1 MSYTG
6 SKAQTGNQTTLGIG
20 ATPTIIGEITNL
32 SQSGKQNAT
41 DDTTNLQS
49 IAEEFLATLLKP
61 GKWDVTYNRVSGDA
75 GQVALLTAFNA
86 MTISSFTVQLP
97 KTAAQTTNGDK
108 YVFNALVEELDDVS
122 DVKPDKKITSKAALK
137 VSGGI
142 TFTAGT

>member
-20 ATPTIIGEITNL
+20 ATPVLIGEITNL

-49 IAEEFLATLLKP
+49 VAEEFLATLLKP

-75 GQVALLTAFNA
+75 GQVALLAAFNTMA
-86 MTISSFTVQLP
+86 ISSFTVQLP
-97 KTAAQTTNGDK
+97 KTGTQTVAGDK
-108 YVFNALVEELDDVS
+108 YVFNALVDELDDIS

-142 TFTAGT
+142 TFTAGS

>member
-41 DDTTNLQS
+41 DDVTNLES
-49 IAEEFLATLLKP
+49 VAEEFIATLLKP
-61 GKWDVTYNRVSGDA
+61 GKWDITMNRVQGDA
-75 GQVALLTAFNA
+75 GQLALLAAFNG

-97 KTAAQTTNGDK
+97 KTTTQLTAGDK
-108 YVFNALVEELDDVS
+108 YVFNSLVEEFDDIS
-122 DVKPDKKITSKAALK
+122 DVKPDKKITSKASLK
-137 VSGGI
+137 VSGAI